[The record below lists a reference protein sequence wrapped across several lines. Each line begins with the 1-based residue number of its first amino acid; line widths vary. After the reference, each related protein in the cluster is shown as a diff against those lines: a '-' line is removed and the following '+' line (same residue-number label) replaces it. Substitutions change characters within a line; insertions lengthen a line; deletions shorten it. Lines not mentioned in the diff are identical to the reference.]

1 VREYLEEMLS
11 IKEPNPT
18 QQVRYTNKVHHPS
31 MFIQDI
37 PQPQGDMLSMA
48 RQANNS
54 IQKKKLQPSN

>member
-1 VREYLEEMLS
+1 MLN
-11 IKEPNPT
+11 IKEPNPA

-31 MFIQDI
+31 MFIQDV